1 MKLQRLTPASLRQTK
16 VIQKINWFI
25 AQPYYVG
32 LVALLTLLSSVFSL
46 EIPVYFC
53 FIAIG
58 IYIALF
64 AEDLLGLMPL
74 VLNAYITV
82 SKQNNPGNNLT
93 TIFDPDRWGVCFLA
107 MVILW
112 FAVVVVRLCTDPE
125 IGGKKFLTKK
135 RQLLPSILILGVAYC
150 LGGLGSGADMKKN
163 LLFAALQ
170 FATIFI
176 PYFLFSGGIR
186 WEKCRRDY
194 FGWIGFC
201 TGLVLLCQLANIYRI
216 NDVVVDGVID
226 REQIFNGWSTYN
238 NFGML
243 LAMMIPSAFYL
254 ASRHNKGWLGSVIAC
269 VFLAGTVLSC
279 SRNAILMGSCI
290 FVVCVFVALSFAKN
304 KKANFYAIV
313 VLLVLAGVMYLA
325 FYQEIRKMFDILFD
339 MGADNNSRYM
349 TWREG
354 LKQFKKHP
362 VFGATFYPQYW
373 LPFDWSVMDK
383 FTDFFPPRWHN
394 TIVQML
400 ASCGIVGLVAYLFHR
415 VQTIKVFLFDRTREK
430 AFIAC
435 MILTLLGGSLLDCH
449 FFNIGPVLFYSAG
462 LAFAEF
468 CVKRK

>member
-1 MKLQRLTPASLRQTK
+1 MKLTALTPASLRQSK
-16 VIQKINWFI
+16 VIQKINRFI
-25 AQPYYVG
+25 AQPYYIG
-32 LVALLTLLSSVFSL
+32 LIAILTLISSVFSL
-46 EIPVYFC
+46 EIPVYGC

-58 IYIALF
+58 LYVALLGD
-64 AEDLLGLMPL
+64 DLLGLMPL

-82 SKQNNPGNNLT
+82 SKENNPGNHAI
-93 TIFDPDRWGVCFLA
+93 TIFSPERWGLWMVAMVGLWFLVVAWRLVTDPDF
-107 MVILW
+107 
-112 FAVVVVRLCTDPE
+112 
-125 IGGKKFLTKK
+125 GGKRFLTKK
-135 RQLLPSILILGVAYC
+135 RTLLPSILILGVAYC
-150 LGGLGSGADMKKN
+150 LGGLGSGADIKKN
-163 LLFAALQ
+163 LLFAVLQ

-176 PYFLFSGGIR
+176 PYYIFSGGIK
-186 WEKCRRDY
+186 WENCRRDY

-216 NDVVVDGVID
+216 NDVVVGGVID
-226 REQIFNGWSTYN
+226 RDQIYNGWSTYN

-254 ASRHNKGWLGSVIAC
+254 ASRHHKGWLGSIVAC
-269 VFLAGTVLSC
+269 VLLAGTVLSC

-290 FVVCVFVALSFAKN
+290 FVVCVFVSLSFAKN

-313 VLLVLAGVMYLA
+313 ALVALSVIVYFA
-325 FYQEIRKMFDILFD
+325 FYEQIHKLFHILFD

-349 TWREG
+349 TWNEG

-362 VFGATFYPQYW
+362 IFGATFYPQYW
-373 LPFDWSVMDK
+373 LPFDWSVEAT

-400 ASCGIVGLVAYLFHR
+400 ASCGVVGLMAYLFHR
-415 VQTIKVFLFDRTREK
+415 VQTIKIFLFDRTREK

-435 MILTLLGGSLLDCH
+435 MVLTLLGGSLLDCH
-449 FFNIGPVLFYSAG
+449 FFNIGPVLFYSVG

-468 CVKRK
+468 CVKKK